1 MVNEPVTKKDVITCD
16 EITNSMKYPDDYEF
30 LDLLKVRSAYL
41 LAFKDMWGYIGNV
54 GLSDDFDFVKLMNIL
69 TEAFKGV
76 AEE

>member
-1 MVNEPVTKKDVITCD
+1 MVNESLTKEKMLHDMMCQFGEGKDIDFFHKKD
-16 EITNSMKYPDDYEF
+16 
-30 LDLLKVRSAYL
+30 VRSAYL